1 MDAAQPPRVSPACR
15 RSRAALCFGMR
26 RIRIAS
32 CCALLLFAARPFG
45 EVAFGADLTG
55 AQVRDAL
62 AQATTDHPADFA
74 GKSLEKLDLSK
85 LNFTGAKLAGA
96 NLFGANLT
104 EANFTDADL
113 SGAKLDLAWVMRTN
127 FTRAKLTKASLQ
139 GLVVSMGMET
149 SAAQAPIL
157 PGADLSGARIVA
169 RLSWANMQGA
179 KFVDAQMGADLKN
192 QSMGLMRA
200 DLSSANLAGADFSGA
215 DLRHSLMR
223 FTKLMGANLAG
234 ANLSQADLSGANLTG
249 ADLTGADV
257 SDADFSQV
265 VLTGARGLDRMKGKP
280 LNAPAY

>member
-1 MDAAQPPRVSPACR
+1 
-15 RSRAALCFGMR
+15 MR
-26 RIRIAS
+26 RIGIAGL
-32 CCALLLFAARPFG
+32 CALLLFAARPFG

-74 GKSLEKLDLSK
+74 GKSLEKLDL
-85 LNFTGAKLAGA
+85 
-96 NLFGANLT
+96 
-104 EANFTDADL
+104 
-113 SGAKLDLAWVMRTN
+113 AWVMRTN
-127 FTRAKLTKASLQ
+127 FTRANLTKASLQ

-179 KFVDAQMGADLKN
+179 KFVDALMGADMKN

-200 DLSSANLAGADFSGA
+200 ELSSANLAGADFSGA
-215 DLRHSLMR
+215 DLRHALMR

-234 ANLSQADLSGANLTG
+234 ANLAKADLSGANLTD